1 MWILWASFP
10 WNLTRAPTGRVAGK
24 GQLGR
29 DGPEGLQIK
38 GVLTLGSLDPQI
50 ALINLDLFNIL
61 FQMDCDEVIEKEG
74 IDENL

>member
-1 MWILWASFP
+1 M
-10 WNLTRAPTGRVAGK
+10 AGK

-50 ALINLDLFNIL
+50 PLINLDLFNIL